1 MNALCLVALFCLSVA
16 SFTTGSPVESSHE
29 TALASESDV
38 ELNSGDAD
46 EASMIA
52 PAGIDDWF
60 RRKWNNFQ
68 RSSLGQ
74 WMKTEK
80 SYSIFDR
87 WWRS

>member
-16 SFTTGSPVESSHE
+16 SFTTGSLVESSLE
-29 TALASESDV
+29 MAITSGGDV
-38 ELNSGDAD
+38 ELDSGDAD
-46 EASMIA
+46 EANVMA

>member
-16 SFTTGSPVESSHE
+16 SFTTESPLESSHE
-29 TALASESDV
+29 TALASEGDV

-68 RSSLGQ
+68 RSSMGQ
-74 WMKTEK
+74 WGE
-80 SYSIFDR
+80 DR
-87 WWRS
+87 KIVQHF